1 MGCSSGEEQ
10 SFLNY
15 TLEWTQKVDR
25 GGLFYINNSAYL
37 FYKEVEICTQ
47 VYLVPHLHTA
57 TQDDRKALIIRSVV
71 KEDQIQHQWSMLTV
85 DITDEEDGEELL
97 SHVVET
103 WITIRGLAV
112 VSHWLEQY
120 KLATSKSKNTKKER
134 VLDEA

>member
-1 MGCSSGEEQ
+1 MCCSSGEEQ

-47 VYLVPHLHTA
+47 VYLVPHLRTA

-71 KEDQIQHQWSMLTV
+71 KEDQIQHQWSMLSV
-85 DITDEEDGEELL
+85 DITDEEDREELL

-103 WITIRGLAV
+103 WITGDL
-112 VSHWLEQY
+112 Q
-120 KLATSKSKNTKKER
+120 
-134 VLDEA
+134 